1 MYYLFV
7 LFLVVVFFQH
17 LSKFIGLVR
26 LEELWVCTLFSIS
39 VRANFLSVKVI
50 IISYLSILAF
60 VLGAQKNRLIKT
72 VLLSIHNIGFGC
84 EIRKFFFVRTP
95 IDLTIFA
102 T

>member
-1 MYYLFV
+1 M
-7 LFLVVVFFQH
+7 
-17 LSKFIGLVR
+17 
-26 LEELWVCTLFSIS
+26 
-39 VRANFLSVKVI
+39 I

-84 EIRKFFFVRTP
+84 EIRKCFFVRTP
-95 IDLTIFA
+95 IDLTINA